1 MKQVSRRGGEKR
13 NLRRNN
19 FCAKEDDKKKR
30 RRRNQGQ
37 DCGKAVD
44 DSGGGSRLSALISR
58 RRDGAIYPT
67 CYPQSQLVSRMCWF
81 LKDWGKYTQGGCCQR
96 YNSVF
101 SLLIS
106 LLLHASSSLLLPL
119 HRLPPPLFFPRQP
132 DLHFFLF
139 FSRFTLQFVS
149 LSLPPSRVFA
159 YRLYI
164 HIGNNHFTTN
174 TSFFTRVLFL
184 M

>member
-1 MKQVSRRGGEKR
+1 MQAFLIFSENFEKIRASIRKISVMKQVSRRGGEKR

-67 CYPQSQLVSRMCWF
+67 CYPQS
-81 LKDWGKYTQGGCCQR
+81 
-96 YNSVF
+96 
-101 SLLIS
+101 
-106 LLLHASSSLLLPL
+106 
-119 HRLPPPLFFPRQP
+119 
-132 DLHFFLF
+132 
-139 FSRFTLQFVS
+139 
-149 LSLPPSRVFA
+149 
-159 YRLYI
+159 
-164 HIGNNHFTTN
+164 
-174 TSFFTRVLFL
+174 
-184 M
+184 